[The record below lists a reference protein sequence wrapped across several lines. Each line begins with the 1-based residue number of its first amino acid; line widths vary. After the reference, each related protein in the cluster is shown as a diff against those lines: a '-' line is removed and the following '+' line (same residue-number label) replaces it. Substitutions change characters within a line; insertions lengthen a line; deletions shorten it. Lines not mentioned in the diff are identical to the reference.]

1 MNKDEILEQIKA
13 NMIEKEDLM
22 SIISDINSYDGNFDD
37 IQWWENDEDFF
48 DTFYGEDVMEAV
60 RAVCYGDY
68 TFTDEYVKINAYGNL
83 ETTNYIQDEL
93 EGYVDEIVD
102 HLADNWEEFKDTINL
117 TSETKELIDEYIGS
131 EGEEE

>member
-1 MNKDEILEQIKA
+1 MDRDAILDEIKEA
-13 NMIEKEDLM
+13 MVEKEDLM

-48 DTFYGEDVMEAV
+48 DTYYADDIMGAV
-60 RAVCYGDY
+60 RAVCYGEY
-68 TFTDEYVKINAYGNL
+68 NFTDEYVRINAYGNL

-102 HLADNWEEFKDTINL
+102 HLVENWDEFKDTINL
-117 TSETKELIDEYIGS
+117 TSETKELIDEYMK
-131 EGEEE
+131 GE

>member
-1 MNKDEILEQIKA
+1 MDRDAILDKIKEA
-13 NMIEKEDLM
+13 MIEKEDLM

>member
-1 MNKDEILEQIKA
+1 MDRDAILDEIKSAMVET
-13 NMIEKEDLM
+13 EDLM
-22 SIISDINSYDGNFDD
+22 SIVSDINSYDGSFDD
-37 IQWWENDEDFF
+37 VQWWENDEDFF
-48 DTFYGEDVMEAV
+48 NTFYGEDIMEAV

-102 HLADNWEEFKDTINL
+102 HLVENWDEFKDTIDL
-117 TSETKELIDEYIGS
+117 TSETKELIDEYVK
-131 EGEEE
+131 GE

>member
-1 MNKDEILEQIKA
+1 
-13 NMIEKEDLM
+13 
-22 SIISDINSYDGNFDD
+22 
-37 IQWWENDEDFF
+37 
-48 DTFYGEDVMEAV
+48 MEAV

-102 HLADNWEEFKDTINL
+102 HLVENWDEFKDTIDL
-117 TSETKELIDEYIGS
+117 TSETKELIDEYVK
-131 EGEEE
+131 GE

>member
-1 MNKDEILEQIKA
+1 MDRDAILDEIKSAMVET
-13 NMIEKEDLM
+13 EDLM
-22 SIISDINSYDGNFDD
+22 SIISDINSYDSSFDD

-48 DTFYGEDVMEAV
+48 NTFYGEDIMEAV

-102 HLADNWEEFKDTINL
+102 HLVENWDEFKDTIDL
-117 TSETKELIDEYIGS
+117 TSETKELIDEYVK
-131 EGEEE
+131 GE

>member
-117 TSETKELIDEYIGS
+117 TSETKELIDEYISS

>member
-102 HLADNWEEFKDTINL
+102 HLADNWDEFKDTINL

>member
-117 TSETKELIDEYIGS
+117 TSETKELIDEYVK
-131 EGEEE
+131 GE

>member
-1 MNKDEILEQIKA
+1 MDRDAILDEIKEA
-13 NMIEKEDLM
+13 MIEKEDLM

-48 DTFYGEDVMEAV
+48 NTFYGEDIMEAV

-117 TSETKELIDEYIGS
+117 TSETKELIDEYVK
-131 EGEEE
+131 GE

>member
-1 MNKDEILEQIKA
+1 MDRDAILDKIKEA
-13 NMIEKEDLM
+13 MIEKEDLM

-117 TSETKELIDEYIGS
+117 TSETKELIDEYISS